1 MPRVIELRVVGST
14 DDQSFLLLSD
24 TARGKRG
31 RFVVPIDRELL
42 AILQAAVY
50 ARRDGNRR
58 EVLEEA
64 PGDSSPT
71 SLPAPKVPPREIQR
85 LLRAGMSVERVA
97 DVLDCDED
105 LVERFLTPILYE
117 RSGVIKD
124 IQRLS
129 IEKSRLGASGLPIF
143 DAIESNLATRRIRL
157 TEDRYFES
165 WDATR
170 EEGQPWK
177 LTFTFDFRGR
187 QIARFEYDPRTGDLD
202 ATNKIALDIAWVPE
216 GTEKPNNPPPMPAGT
231 RSKRKPASGRSAT
244 RKPAAKKPASKR
256 KPATR
261 SAAPKR
267 AAAAK
272 RKPAVRKPAPKRA
285 AAAKRKPVTRKPAPA
300 RAKAKRK
307 PATTTRKPVARKTV
321 PKRAAATKRKPAARR
336 APARST
342 RRR

>member
-1 MPRVIELRVVGST
+1 MIELRVVGSS

-24 TARGKRG
+24 TPRGKRG
-31 RFVVPIDRELL
+31 RFVVPIDRDLL

-129 IEKSRLGASGLPIF
+129 IEKSRLGESGLSVF

-157 TEDRYFES
+157 TEDKYFDS

-187 QIARFEYDPRTGDLD
+187 QTARFEYDPRTGDLD
-202 ATNKIALDIAWVPE
+202 PMNKVALDIAWVPE
-216 GTEKPNNPPPMPAGT
+216 GTEKPNIPPPMPAGT
-231 RSKRKPASGRSAT
+231 RRKPAGRKAAPKRKPAARKAAPKRKAAAAKRKPAARKPAAKRVAAK
-244 RKPAAKKPASKR
+244 RKPAAKKTTPKR
-256 KPATR
+256 KPAAR
-261 SAAPKR
+261 KPAARKAAPKR

-272 RKPAVRKPAPKRA
+272 RKPASRKPAA
-285 AAAKRKPVTRKPAPA
+285 
-300 RAKAKRK
+300 
-307 PATTTRKPVARKTV
+307 
-321 PKRAAATKRKPAARR
+321 KRKPAARR
-336 APARST
+336 APARAT